1 MAIVPQVLRAQ
12 LADILND
19 LFGPLDPAVL
29 HGLQDELEWIRLFAG
44 TPLFKQGDP
53 GDSLYIVVSGR
64 LRVALTNAG
73 GDQRAINEIGRGECV
88 GEFALLTQ
96 EPRSA
101 TIYAIRDS
109 NVVRLSQALFE
120 RLIRQ
125 HPQTMTQIA
134 RFIVRRV
141 RAGERSGSQP
151 EGGAPAGPGPNAF
164 VVIPAGDVPL
174 GDFTRGAAE
183 ALASFGATL
192 CLSSED
198 CDRALDQPGV
208 AQSDDD
214 HPANATL
221 IGWLSEQETRY
232 RYIIYQADR
241 DWTPW
246 TRRCL
251 RQADRVLILG
261 QASADPAPGPIE
273 TALRNTASPPRAEL
287 VLLQPDSARRP
298 SGTGQWIEQRRID
311 IHHHVR
317 MGVADDFARLARRI
331 SGRALGVVLSGGGA
345 RGYAHIGAIRALEEA
360 GLRADFVGGTSIG
373 ALIGASYA
381 AGRSYEEMLA
391 MAAAFSSRRSL
402 LDFTLPITS
411 FNTTRKLTNLYRALF
426 DDLQIEDLWQR
437 FFCISSNLTRA
448 EPVIHERGP
457 LWAAVRASTAIPV
470 IFAPLLAAN
479 GDVLIDGGILNNF
492 PIDVMRAHFE
502 AGLVIGVDVAPPT
515 DKVGDYQ
522 FGPSVSGWQ
531 LLWHRL
537 NPFAGQVRAPSLFEN
552 LVRSL
557 EINSAYRVRSP
568 AFRQHAD
575 LLIQMPDRRFGR
587 LEFGIYA
594 EMIEMGYQETRR
606 QLEQWSQTRVTG
618 DGRGRDG

>member
-12 LADILND
+12 LAGILNN

-29 HGLQDELEWIRLFAG
+29 HGLQSELEWIHLFAG

-64 LRVALTNAG
+64 LRVAQANATG
-73 GDQRAINEIGRGECV
+73 GERAINEIGRGECV

-109 NVVRLSQALFE
+109 NVVRLSQSLFD

-125 HPQTMTQIA
+125 HPQAMTQIA

-141 RAGERSGSQP
+141 RAGERGNP
-151 EGGAPAGPGPNAF
+151 AEGRPAPGAGPSAF
-164 VVIPAGDVPL
+164 AVIPAGDVPL
-174 GDFTRGAAE
+174 DEFTRRAAE
-183 ALASFGATL
+183 ALSALGPTI
-192 CLSSED
+192 CLSSAD

-214 HPANATL
+214 QPANAAL
-221 IGWLSEQETRY
+221 IGWLSEQEARY
-232 RYIIYQADR
+232 RYIVYQADR
-241 DWTPW
+241 DWSPW

-261 QASADPAPGPIE
+261 QAGADPTPGSIE
-273 TALRNTASPPRAEL
+273 AALLKAANPPRAEL
-287 VLLQPDSARRP
+287 VLLHPDSTPRP
-298 SGTGQWIEQRRID
+298 SGTSQWIERRRAHTY
-311 IHHHVR
+311 HHLR
-317 MGVADDFARLARRI
+317 MDVAADFARLARRLG
-331 SGRALGVVLSGGGA
+331 GRALGVVLSGGGA

-360 GLRADFVGGTSIG
+360 GLHADFVGGTSIG
-373 ALIGASYA
+373 ALIGANYA
-381 AGRSYEEMLA
+381 AGRGHEEMLA

-411 FNTTRKLTNLYRALF
+411 FNATRKLTNLYRALF
-426 DDLQIEDLWQR
+426 DDIQIEDLWQR

-448 EPVIHERGP
+448 EPVIHEHGP
-457 LWAAVRASTAIPV
+457 LWSAVRASTAIPV

-492 PIDVMRAHFE
+492 PIDVMRARCE
-502 AGLVIGVDVAPPT
+502 TGVVIGVDVAPPT

-522 FGPSVSGWQ
+522 FGASVSGWQ

-537 NPFAGQVRAPSLFEN
+537 NPFGRQVRAPTLFDS
-552 LVRSL
+552 LVRTI

-575 LLIQMPDRRFGR
+575 LLIHMPDRQYGR
-587 LEFGIYA
+587 LEFGIYG
-594 EMIEMGYQETRR
+594 EMIEMGYQETKR
-606 QLEQWSQTRVTG
+606 QLQEWGGVPSDKLTR
-618 DGRGRDG
+618 

>member
-1 MAIVPQVLRAQ
+1 MTIVPQVLRAE
-12 LADILND
+12 LASILND

-29 HGLQDELEWIRLFAG
+29 QGLQDELEWIRLFAG

-64 LRVALTNAG
+64 LRVAQANASG
-73 GDQRAINEIGRGECV
+73 GERAINEIGRGECA

-109 NVVRLSQALFE
+109 NVVRLSQALFD

-125 HPQTMTQIA
+125 HPQSMAQIA

-141 RAGERSGSQP
+141 RAGERDRP
-151 EGGAPAGPGPNAF
+151 AEGRPAAGAGPNAF
-164 VVIPAGDVPL
+164 AVVPAGDVPL
-174 GDFTRGAAE
+174 ADFTRRAAD
-183 ALASFGATL
+183 ALAALGPTI
-192 CLSSED
+192 CLSSAD

-214 HPANATL
+214 HPANAAL
-221 IGWLSEQETRY
+221 IGWLSEQEARY

-241 DWTPW
+241 EWSPW

-261 QASADPAPGPIE
+261 QAGADPAPGPIDA
-273 TALRNTASPPRAEL
+273 ALLSAASPARAEL
-287 VLLQPDSARRP
+287 VLLHPDSARRP
-298 SGTGQWIEQRRID
+298 SGAGQWLAQRRVHT
-311 IHHHVR
+311 HHHLR
-317 MGVADDFARLARRI
+317 MGNAGDFARLARRLT
-331 SGRALGVVLSGGGA
+331 GRALGVVLSGGGA

-373 ALIGASYA
+373 ALIGACYA
-381 AGRSYEEMLA
+381 AGRSHEEMLA
-391 MAAAFSSRRSL
+391 MAAAFSSRRRL

-426 DDLQIEDLWQR
+426 DDIQIEDLWQR

-457 LWAAVRASTAIPV
+457 LWSAVRASTAIPV

-492 PIDVMRAHFE
+492 PIDVMRTRCE

-515 DKVGDYQ
+515 DKLGDYR
-522 FGPSVSGWQ
+522 FGPAVSGWQ
-531 LLWHRL
+531 LLWHRV
-537 NPFAGQVRAPSLFEN
+537 NPFGRRVRAPSLFEN
-552 LVRSL
+552 LVRTI

-575 LLIQMPDRRFGR
+575 LLIQMPDRQFGR

-606 QLEQWSQTRVTG
+606 QLEEWGGVIG
-618 DGRGRDG
+618 

>member
-1 MAIVPQVLRAQ
+1 MPIVPPVLRAQ
-12 LADILND
+12 LVDILND
-19 LFGPLDPAVL
+19 LFGPLEPALL
-29 HGLQDELEWIRLFAG
+29 HGLQAELEWIRLFAG

-64 LRVALTNAG
+64 LRVAISNPG
-73 GDQRAINEIGRGECV
+73 GDERTINEIGRGECV

-101 TIYAIRDS
+101 TISAIRDS

-125 HPQTMTQIA
+125 HPQAMAQIA

-141 RAGERSGSQP
+141 RAGER
-151 EGGAPAGPGPNAF
+151 GGARAASGPGPNAF

-174 GDFTRGAAE
+174 DDFTHHLAE
-183 ALASFGATL
+183 ALASLGSTL
-192 CLSSED
+192 CLSSAD
-198 CDRALDQPGV
+198 CERALDQPGV

-214 HPANATL
+214 HVASTTL
-221 IGWLSEQETRY
+221 IGWLSEQEARY
-232 RYIIYQADR
+232 RYIVYQADR
-241 DWTPW
+241 AWSPW

-251 RQADRVLILG
+251 RQADRVLIQG
-261 QASADPAPGPIE
+261 HASADPAPRPIE
-273 TALRNTASPPRAEL
+273 TALWSLASPPRAEL
-287 VLLQPDSARRP
+287 VLLHPDSARRP
-298 SGTGQWIEQRRID
+298 TRAGQWSAQRRIHT
-311 IHHHVR
+311 HHHVR
-317 MGVADDFARLARRI
+317 MAVADDFARLARRI

-381 AGRSYEEMLA
+381 AGRNYEEMLA
-391 MAAAFSSRRSL
+391 MAAAFSSRRRL

-426 DDLQIEDLWQR
+426 DDIQIEDLWQR
-437 FFCISSNLTRA
+437 FFCVSSNLTRA

-492 PIDVMRAHFE
+492 PIDVMRARFE
-502 AGLVIGVDVAPPT
+502 AGLVIGIDVAPPT

-522 FGPSVSGWQ
+522 FGPAVSGWQ

-537 NPFAGQVRAPSLFEN
+537 NPFAGRVRAPSLFEN
-552 LVRSL
+552 LVRTI

-575 LLIQMPDRRFGR
+575 LLIQMPDRQFGR

-594 EMIEMGYQETRR
+594 EMIEIGYQETRR
-606 QLEQWSQTRVTG
+606 QIEEWRTSKAEA
-618 DGRGRDG
+618 